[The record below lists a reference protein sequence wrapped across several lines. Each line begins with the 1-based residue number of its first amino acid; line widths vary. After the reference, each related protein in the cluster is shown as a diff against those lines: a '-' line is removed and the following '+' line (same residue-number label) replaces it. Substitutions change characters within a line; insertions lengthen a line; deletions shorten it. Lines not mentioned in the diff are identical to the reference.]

1 MTTTAVKEQVV
12 LDLATELGE
21 QSSAKIS
28 VKNEHESDAYVS
40 NSIDIHTS
48 ADADDNSVWVSI
60 TGHTYV
66 SFNTRVEPITTY
78 VDIISHRF
86 TKAEA
91 EALLACLTSELAKL
105 D

>member
-21 QSSAKIS
+21 QSSAKVS
-28 VKNEHESDAYVS
+28 VRSNDESDTYVS
-40 NSIDIHTS
+40 NSIDIYTS
-48 ADADDNSVWVSI
+48 ADADDNNVWVSI

-66 SFNTRVEPITTY
+66 SISYGDEPITTH
-78 VDIISHRF
+78 VDILSHRF

-105 D
+105 A